1 MMNYDE
7 FKHTLMTAVENELQE
22 QNVEGITLKNEEI
35 MSADGMTDRLI
46 VSMEGSNI
54 SMAFRLQEI
63 YEQYDAD
70 IPAQAASLVE
80 TIKENLQVKEK
91 EADVKSFITDFE
103 QAKKHFVLRLIPGDS
118 PALTETP
125 HEKIEDMALVV
136 NLHLEG
142 FSDENG
148 RACVIVN
155 DSLMRLYGVSKDELF
170 AIARNNS
177 LDQEPMKFE
186 PMQSLI
192 ANMIKDDDFEMPGDM
207 GDVAYVATNRSGFQG
222 AAVIGYPGFAEKAAE
237 AVGGSFY
244 LIPSSVSEV
253 ILLKDDGRINAKSIN
268 NMIKDVNKTVLSPRD
283 RLSEQCY
290 HYDAEEKIFETG
302 LNYEAR
308 HRKTKAE
315 MKVS

>member
-1 MMNYDE
+1 MNYEE
-7 FKHTLMTAVENELQE
+7 FKQELMAAVENELQE

-35 MSADGMTDRLI
+35 VSADGMTDRLI
-46 VSMEGSNI
+46 VGMEGSNI

-63 YEQYDAD
+63 YDQYDGD
-70 IPAQAASLVE
+70 IPNQATGLVE

-118 PALTETP
+118 PALAETP

-155 DSLMRLYGVSKDELF
+155 ESLMRLYGVSKDELF
-170 AIARNNS
+170 AIARSNS

-186 PMQSLI
+186 PMQSMI
-192 ANMIKDDDFEMPGDM
+192 ANMIKDDDFEMPSDM
-207 GDVAYVATNRSGFQG
+207 GDVAFVATNRSGFQG
-222 AAVIGYPGFAEKAAE
+222 AAIIGYPGFAEKASE

-244 LIPSSVSEV
+244 MIPSSVHEF
-253 ILLKDDGRINAKSIN
+253 ILIKDDGRINAKSIN
-268 NMIKDVNKTVLSPRD
+268 NMIKDVNENVLSPRD

-290 HYDAEEKIFETG
+290 HYNAKNKKLETG
-302 LNYEAR
+302 IKYD
-308 HRKTKAE
+308 KTLEKKAG
-315 MKVS
+315 VR

>member
-1 MMNYDE
+1 MNYEE
-7 FKHTLMTAVENELQE
+7 FKQELMAAVENELQE

-35 MSADGMTDRLI
+35 VSADGMTDRLI
-46 VSMEGSNI
+46 VGMEGSNI

-63 YEQYDAD
+63 YDQYDGD
-70 IPAQAASLVE
+70 IPNQATGLVE

-118 PALTETP
+118 PALAETP

-155 DSLMRLYGVSKDELF
+155 ESLMRLYGVSKDELF

-186 PMQSLI
+186 PMQSMI
-192 ANMIKDDDFEMPGDM
+192 ANMIKDDDFEMPSDM
-207 GDVAYVATNRSGFQG
+207 GDVAFVATNRSGFQG
-222 AAVIGYPGFAEKAAE
+222 AAIIGYPGFAEKAAE

-244 LIPSSVSEV
+244 MIPSSVHEF
-253 ILLKDDGRINAKSIN
+253 ILIKDDGRINAKSIN
-268 NMIKDVNKTVLSPRD
+268 NMIKDVNENVLSPRD

-290 HYDAEEKIFETG
+290 HYNAKNKKLEAGIKYDKALEK
-302 LNYEAR
+302 
-308 HRKTKAE
+308 KAG
-315 MKVS
+315 VR

>member
-1 MMNYDE
+1 MNYDE
-7 FKHTLMTAVENELQE
+7 FKQELMAAVENELQE

-46 VSMEGSNI
+46 VGMEGSNI

-63 YEQYDAD
+63 FDQYDGD

-80 TIKENLQVKEK
+80 TIKENLEVKEK

-118 PALTETP
+118 PALPETP

-155 DSLMRLYGVSKDELF
+155 DSLMRLYGVSKEELF

-177 LDQEPMKFE
+177 IEQEPLKFE
-186 PMQSLI
+186 PMQSMI
-192 ANMIKDDDFEMPGDM
+192 ASMIKEDDFEMPGDM
-207 GDVAYVATNRSGFQG
+207 GDVAFVATNRSGFQG
-222 AAVIGYPGFAEKAAE
+222 AAVIGYPGFAEQAAE

-244 LIPSSVSEV
+244 MIPSSVHEF
-253 ILLKDDGRINAKSIN
+253 ILIKDDGRINAKSIN
-268 NMIKDVNKTVLSPRD
+268 NMIKDVNATVLSPRD

-290 HYDAEEKIFETG
+290 HYNAKNKKLETG
-302 LNYEAR
+302 IKYDKALEKKAGAR
-308 HRKTKAE
+308 
-315 MKVS
+315 